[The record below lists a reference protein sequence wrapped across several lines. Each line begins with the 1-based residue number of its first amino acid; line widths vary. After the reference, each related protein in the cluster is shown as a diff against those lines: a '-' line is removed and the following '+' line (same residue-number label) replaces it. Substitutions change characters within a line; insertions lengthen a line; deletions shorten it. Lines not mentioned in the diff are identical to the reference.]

1 MVSCD
6 GQPPSEEVNQTL
18 LRPEM
23 FVTNATCL
31 PSGDQ
36 LVAPT
41 TRVMYS
47 FSMEKGCTSLLSTL
61 LVICLGS
68 VTGTVIGGAEVA
80 DSEKAEEQKI
90 SATKSNSLGICD
102 EFTTMPN
109 ISALLSELRSVPF
122 WHWEVSSTQLSPARD
137 RPPTSPVAGAKR
149 RGAC

>member
-6 GQPPSEEVNQTL
+6 GQPPSDDISQTL
-18 LRPEM
+18 FRPEM

-31 PSGDQ
+31 PSADQ
-36 LVAPT
+36 LVPPT
-41 TRVMYS
+41 ARVMNS

-109 ISALLSELRSVPF
+109 ISALL
-122 WHWEVSSTQLSPARD
+122 
-137 RPPTSPVAGAKR
+137 
-149 RGAC
+149 